1 MCNSLARIQSKSRLH
16 ETGKPHPTLILPLLT
31 QNTNRESVPEDA
43 APQLRDML
51 LELTGRAITS
61 GQSKVT
67 LRKLFVAVRRV
78 DCPSMCTYCEGGPIQ
93 ITSLAIKLHPGSPT
107 RWPDWLR
114 ATLSVFSNIGVP
126 REHLMDFLAIV
137 AEEVE
142 TADLLPPSKFVSGCD
157 VICAIAADGV
167 ANQGPDAVQSRGS
180 YTASHTR
187 DQQLPNSS
195 CRTTCSS

>member
-1 MCNSLARIQSKSRLH
+1 MYNSSARTRYKSRLH
-16 ETGKPHPTLILPLLT
+16 ETGKSHISPMVSLLT
-31 QNTNRESVPEDA
+31 RNIDRESVPEDA

-78 DCPSMCTYCEGGPIQ
+78 DCTTNCTYRNGVPIQ
-93 ITSLAIKLHPGSPT
+93 ITSLAIKLHPGTPT
-107 RWPDWLR
+107 RWPDWLC
-114 ATLSVFSNIGVP
+114 ATLAVFSNIGVP

-142 TADLLPPSKFVSGCD
+142 TADLLPPSKFVSRC
-157 VICAIAADGV
+157 VTTCRIAADGV
-167 ANQGPDAVQSRGS
+167 TIQGPNAVESSR
-180 YTASHTR
+180 SHTSSDAR
-187 DQQLPNSS
+187 DQ
-195 CRTTCSS
+195 